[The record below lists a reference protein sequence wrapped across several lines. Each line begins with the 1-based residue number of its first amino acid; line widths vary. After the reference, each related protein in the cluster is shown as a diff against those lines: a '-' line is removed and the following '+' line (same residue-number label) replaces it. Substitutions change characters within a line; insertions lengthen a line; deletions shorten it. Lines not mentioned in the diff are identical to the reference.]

1 MINLFKSFC
10 TVFDFY
16 IKEHINLMLKSQNIN
31 YKQTNYTKLLLK
43 KK

>member
-16 IKEHINLMLKSQNIN
+16 VKVNINLMLKSQNIN
-31 YKQTNYTKLLLK
+31 FKQTNYTKLLLK